1 MQVEWYRS
9 FTEAVKWKSMSK
21 AADKLSLTQPA
32 ISKHI
37 RHLEAAYGVELF
49 RRGAAGVELTEAGE
63 LFLERIAPV
72 VQALSEIEAEMR
84 PFAEHPKFALGS
96 LPSVAAQVLPH
107 RLRDYHAAGYPLA
120 VTVRLSSEELMEGLQ
135 SGGFDAVL
143 VDAACAGGRQWS
155 RELFTEGYIAVVPE
169 DHPLRGRT
177 GVTAAELA
185 NEPFVFPVC
194 CDTRTRFEALAERCG
209 YRPDVKMET
218 DNTDYLLGLVAVGTG
233 ITVLPGLFKGQA
245 ERLGLHAVPIAEES
259 LRRTIVLAARTAGT
273 GSRLYRLLDGSRPR
287 ETGVRAA
294 VPGI

>member
-1 MQVEWYRS
+1 M
-9 FTEAVKWKSMSK
+9 
-21 AADKLSLTQPA
+21 
-32 ISKHI
+32 
-37 RHLEAAYGVELF
+37 
-49 RRGAAGVELTEAGE
+49 RR
-63 LFLERIAPV
+63 
-72 VQALSEIEAEMR
+72 
-84 PFAEHPKFALGS
+84 
-96 LPSVAAQVLPH
+96 
-107 RLRDYHAAGYPLA
+107 
-120 VTVRLSSEELMEGLQ
+120 
-135 SGGFDAVL
+135 
-143 VDAACAGGRQWS
+143 GRQWS

-273 GSRLYRLLDGSRPR
+273 GSRLYRSLDGDRPR